1 MAGAHGG
8 LDALFVHGH
17 TPLHRLA
24 PECKVAATILFVFA
38 VVSTRREAVWAFGLH
53 LVVVLVAI
61 AVARLRPALVLRRMT
76 IEVPFVGFALLL
88 PFFGGD
94 DGGWAAWNILAKA
107 TLGVLA
113 AVVLSATTPVADLL
127 RGLERLRVPRALTA
141 IAGFMVR
148 YADVISGELQRMRVA
163 RLSRC
168 YDPRWIWQAKAVA
181 ATAGALFVRSY
192 ERGERVYLAMQSRN
206 YTGSLPSVRGR
217 AATVPEWA
225 GSLAIPMIAA
235 FVAAAAW
242 LVR

>member
-24 PECKVAATILFVFA
+24 AECKVAATILFVFA
-38 VVSTRREAVWAFGLH
+38 VVATRREALWAFALH
-53 LVVVLVAI
+53 FAVVAAAL
-61 AVARLRPALVLRRMT
+61 AVARLRPSLVLRRLA
-76 IEVPFVGFALLL
+76 IEVPFVAFAFLL
-88 PFFGGD
+88 PFFGGE
-94 DGGWAAWNILAKA
+94 DGEWAAWNILAKA

-113 AVVLSATTPVADLL
+113 AVLLSATTPVADLL
-127 RGLERLRVPRALTA
+127 RGMERLRVPRSLTS

-168 YDPRWIWQAKAVA
+168 YDPRWLWQAKAIA
-181 ATAGALFVRSY
+181 ATAGTLFVRSY
-192 ERGERVYLAMQSRN
+192 ERGERVYLAMLSRN

-217 AATVPEWA
+217 EATTAEWI
-225 GSLAIPMIAA
+225 GSLAVPATAGLIAL
-235 FVAAAAW
+235 AAW
-242 LVR
+242 ILR